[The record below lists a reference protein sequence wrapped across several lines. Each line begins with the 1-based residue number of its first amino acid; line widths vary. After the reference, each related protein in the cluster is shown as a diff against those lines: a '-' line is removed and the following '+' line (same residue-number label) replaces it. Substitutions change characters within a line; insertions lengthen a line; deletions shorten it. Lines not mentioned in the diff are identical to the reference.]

1 MTVILAILG
10 GCLFLY
16 AAFVL
21 LSSWFF
27 YKQSTPAQPTS
38 FPFLSVI
45 VPARN
50 EEKYLQLCFES
61 ILKQEY
67 AGDFELILLDDHS
80 EDASRHIAERLAAD
94 FPQLR
99 IYTNPGV
106 GKKAA
111 LAHGVSKARGE
122 FIFQTDADCRLSPQW
137 LSAMMACFDEK
148 TAFVSGPLALDYGKH
163 FFQALQ
169 ALESMGLVVFGAGF
183 LLAGKPNMANGANMA
198 YRKSVFEEL
207 KGFEGVDHIASGD
220 DELLLQKINLSGK
233 YRLTFCKNPE
243 AIVRTAAMS
252 SWSTFKEQRI
262 RWVSKARAYVDR
274 FPNIIQGISY
284 LAFLFFPLVFLASL
298 WDPFYGKLLF
308 WAFTAKLLV
317 DLVLMYQ
324 AARFFHN
331 LRILFWFLP
340 LQILYI
346 PYVLWIGTKAL
357 GPKSYS
363 WKGRN
368 VS

>member
-1 MTVILAILG
+1 MAVILAILG
-10 GCLFLY
+10 GCLLLY
-16 AAFVL
+16 AAFIL
-21 LSSWFF
+21 LSSWYF
-27 YKQSTPAQPTS
+27 YKQPLPTDPKH

-50 EEKYLQLCFES
+50 EEDRLLACLKA
-61 ILKQEY
+61 ILEQDYPGE
-67 AGDFELILLDDHS
+67 FELILIDDHS
-80 EDASRHIAERLAAD
+80 EDESRLLAEKLRPD

-99 IYTNPGV
+99 IYSNPGM

-111 LAHGVSKARGE
+111 LAYGVSMAKGE
-122 FIFQTDADCRLSPQW
+122 FIFQTDADCRPNAHW
-137 LSAMMACFDEK
+137 LRAMWACFDEK
-148 TAFVSGPLALDYGKH
+148 TAFVSGPIALDYGGH

-169 ALESMGLVVFGAGF
+169 ALESMGLVIFGAGF

-220 DELLLQKINLSGK
+220 DELLLQKIKMSGK
-233 YRLTFCKNPE
+233 YKLTFCKNPR
-243 AIVRTAAMS
+243 AIVRTPAAS
-252 SWSTFKEQRI
+252 NWATFKAQRI

-274 FPNIIQGISY
+274 FPNVIQGISY
-284 LAFLFFPLVFLASL
+284 LAFLFFPCLIIAAF
-298 WDPFYGKLLF
+298 WNPFYWNILL
-308 WAFTAKLLV
+308 WAFLGKLLV

-340 LQILYI
+340 LQLLYI

-357 GPKSYS
+357 GPKAYT
-363 WKGRN
+363 WKGRK
-368 VS
+368 VI